1 MLFEYNCYL
10 SQYKTHL
17 LSQICVQN
25 EPSLC
30 YPVMSLISF
39 QLCANLIIHRFTLML
54 LNSHIISITIE
65 MITHVYIN
73 IPCIRLRR
81 NQQMIQNLNLDI
93 PLKDRI
99 KQKYSIWIFSK
110 SIQYYNDWYL
120 VICVPLFFYKLIE
133 TPAPFSKLT
142 IGSSIIINKF

>member
-17 LSQICVQN
+17 LSQICIHN

-65 MITHVYIN
+65 MIIHVYID

-120 VICVPLFFYKLIE
+120 VICVPFFSIC
-133 TPAPFSKLT
+133 SKKHPLRFRNERL
-142 IGSSIIINKF
+142 GHQ